1 MFKKQ
6 LLIYSGV
13 LLFIVATLGGCKSKY
28 EKLKASNDNT
38 KKYQEAVKF
47 YNKKD
52 YSKALGLFEDLVT
65 RYRGRTG
72 YEDLYYYYA
81 YTNYKLKDY
90 TSARFHFKTFADTYP
105 SSPKAEECRFISA
118 YCYYLDSPTYS
129 LDQENTLK
137 AIESLQLF
145 INLYP
150 KSDRV
155 TEASKLIQNLRD
167 KLESKSYA
175 NSKLYLTI
183 GDYQSA
189 VIAFGNT
196 LRDYPDTKYAE
207 ELEFLTIRAQY
218 EYARVSKEIRKEER
232 FNQAIVYA
240 DQFIEKY
247 ENSKF
252 KRDAADYKKD
262 SERGIIQAKRYMAE
276 LAGNPKALKK
286 EAQKDTTVTSQPPSI
301 KDRDNQKIP
310 Y

>member
-6 LLIYSGV
+6 LLIFSSV
-13 LLFIVATLGGCKSKY
+13 MLLLVITLAGCKSKY
-28 EKLKASNDNT
+28 EKLKASNDNA

-90 TSARFHFKTFADTYP
+90 TAARYHFKTFADTYP
-105 SSPKAEECRFISA
+105 SSSRAEECRFIAA
-118 YCYYLDSPTYS
+118 YCFYLDSPTFS

-167 KLESKSYA
+167 KLEEKAYA
-175 NSKLYLTI
+175 NAKLYLTI
-183 GDYQSA
+183 GDFQSS
-189 VIAFGNT
+189 VIAFNNM

-207 ELEFLTIRAQY
+207 ELEYLIVKAQY
-218 EYARVSKEIRKEER
+218 EYAKVSNERKQEER
-232 FNQAIVYA
+232 YNQAIVYA
-240 DQFIEKY
+240 DQFTEKY
-247 ENSKF
+247 ATSKYQ
-252 KRDAADYKKD
+252 KAVASLKSD
-262 SERGIIQAKRYMAE
+262 SERGIIVVKRMLAEASINPRAAAK
-276 LAGNPKALKK
+276 LAK
-286 EAQKDTTVTSQPPSI
+286 KDTTATQPPSV

>member
-6 LLIYSGV
+6 LLIFSSV
-13 LLFIVATLGGCKSKY
+13 MLLLIIALAGCKSKY
-28 EKLKASNDNT
+28 EKLKASNDNA

-52 YSKALGLFEDLVT
+52 YSKALGLFEDLVA

-90 TSARFHFKTFADTYP
+90 TAARYHFKTFADTYP
-105 SSPKAEECRFISA
+105 SSTRAEECRFIAA
-118 YCYYLDSPTYS
+118 YCFYLDSPIFS

-167 KLESKSYA
+167 RLEEKAYA
-175 NSKLYLTI
+175 NAKLYFTI
-183 GDYQSA
+183 GDFQSS
-189 VIAFGNT
+189 VIAFNNM

-207 ELEFLTIRAQY
+207 ELEYLIVKGQY
-218 EYARVSKEIRKEER
+218 EYARVSNERKQEER
-232 FNQAIVYA
+232 FNQAIAYA
-240 DQFIEKY
+240 DQFTEKY
-247 ENSKF
+247 TTGKYQKEVASLKN
-252 KRDAADYKKD
+252 D
-262 SERGIIQAKRYMAE
+262 SQRGIVSAKRVLAE
-276 LAGNPKALKK
+276 ANLNPRVAAKIAK
-286 EAQKDTTVTSQPPSI
+286 KDTTATQPPSV

>member
-6 LLIYSGV
+6 LLIFLGV
-13 LLFIVATLGGCKSKY
+13 MFLFIVTLSSCKSKY
-28 EKLKASNDNT
+28 EKLKASNDNA

-65 RYRGRTG
+65 RYRGRAEA
-72 YEDLYYYYA
+72 EDLFYYYA

-105 SSPKAEECRFISA
+105 SSPRAEECRFIAA
-118 YCYYLDSPTYS
+118 YCFYLDSPIYS
-129 LDQENTLK
+129 LDQENTTK

-167 KLESKSYA
+167 KLEQKAYA

-183 GDYQSA
+183 GDFQSA
-189 VIAFGNT
+189 VIAFNNT

-218 EYARVSKEIRKEER
+218 EYAKISYDRRQEER
-232 FNQAIVYA
+232 YNQAISYA
-240 DQFIEKY
+240 DQFTEKY
-247 ENSKF
+247 PTSKF
-252 KRDAADYKKD
+252 LKDAADYKKD
-262 SERGIIQAKRYMAE
+262 SEQGIVRAKRSLAE
-276 LAGNPKALKK
+276 AAVNPKVAEKIAK
-286 EAQKDTTVTSQPPSI
+286 KDTTNTGQPPSI